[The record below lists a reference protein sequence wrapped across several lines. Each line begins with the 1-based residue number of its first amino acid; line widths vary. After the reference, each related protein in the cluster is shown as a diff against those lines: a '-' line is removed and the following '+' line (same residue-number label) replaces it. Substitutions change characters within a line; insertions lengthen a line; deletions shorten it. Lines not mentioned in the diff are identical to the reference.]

1 MHRPR
6 PPPLNREGA
15 ARGIAID
22 RGWRPLGYPQRP
34 VSVLQLPV
42 VQSDVVQ
49 EGRQPVGLLDPG
61 PVDVQA

>member
-1 MHRPR
+1 
-6 PPPLNREGA
+6 
-15 ARGIAID
+15 
-22 RGWRPLGYPQRP
+22 